1 MAKSTLRI
9 GALAFG
15 FAGVIAL
22 GFATPTWASGA
33 TSAAKKVAGPSG
45 QVAVSHYNRTN
56 HESTEFSSAARTG
69 SPNTQSHNKWK

>member
-15 FAGVIAL
+15 IAGVIAL

-33 TSAAKKVAGPSG
+33 TSAAKKVSG
-45 QVAVSHYNRTN
+45 SSEVAASHYNRTN
-56 HESTEFSSAARTG
+56 HDSTEFSSAARTG
-69 SPNTQSHNKWK
+69 SRNTQSHNKWK